1 MDQNLENKIAVI
13 ILNFLKYE
21 DTLRCVNSV
30 QGSLD
35 AVFFIVDNS
44 GDRSE
49 KKIIED
55 NLGKNTRVHLLF
67 PNDNLGFATGVNLA
81 LQEAVR
87 CGFHRFLLLNNDAVL
102 KEGAGQVLDRAF
114 DQYPGSLIAP
124 GIKWGK
130 DICFNHYYHKY
141 LGLISKKTPN
151 QKKGWLAY
159 FTGCALAFD
168 IKTVDNLGY
177 FDESFFMYGEDVEI
191 SHRAQQKGVP
201 MLLLKEILVNH
212 EGSRSA
218 QMASLFYEYH
228 TARAHY
234 LLSFYFFNHPVKTL
248 LSLLGKSIT
257 LTARA
262 CIRSLRYHNFN
273 PLIALFLA
281 PIPLRIR
288 PRCHKMFPNIKQI
301 VY

>member
-1 MDQNLENKIAVI
+1 MKIEPISNNHVAVI
-13 ILNFLKYE
+13 ILNFFRCK
-21 DTLRCVNSV
+21 DTLRCVNFA
-30 QGSLD
+30 QRSLNTTC
-35 AVFFIVDNS
+35 FIVDNS
-44 GDRSE
+44 SDKRE
-49 KKIIED
+49 KNLIED
-55 NLGKNTRVHLLF
+55 LFKDNPSVKLLF
-67 PNDNLGFATGVNLA
+67 PRENLGFGAGVNLA
-81 LQEAVR
+81 LKHAIDD
-87 CGFHRFLLLNNDAVL
+87 GFHRFLLLNNDAFL
-102 KEGAGQVLDRAF
+102 IEGAGQVLDRAL
-114 DQYPGSLIAP
+114 DQYPGSLISP

-130 DICFNHYYHKY
+130 DICFNSYYHKY

-151 QKKGWLAY
+151 QKKGWLSY

-168 IKTVDNLGY
+168 INTFDTLGY

-191 SHRAQQKGVP
+191 SHRAQKKGIP

-228 TARAHY
+228 TARAHF

-262 CIRSLRYHNFN
+262 CIRSLRYQNLN
-273 PLIALFLA
+273 PLVALLIA
-281 PIPLRIR
+281 PISLRIR
-288 PRCHKMFPNIKQI
+288 PRCS
-301 VY
+301 

>member
-1 MDQNLENKIAVI
+1 MKKRIGII
-13 ILNFLKYE
+13 ILNYFRHKDTYACIESVRKSLPATVFL
-21 DTLRCVNSV
+21 
-30 QGSLD
+30 
-35 AVFFIVDNS
+35 VDNS
-44 GDRSE
+44 SDKAERVFIE
-49 KKIIED
+49 KMF
-55 NLGKNTRVHLLF
+55 KNKKDVHLIF
-67 PNDNLGFATGVNLA
+67 PEQNLGFSAGVNLA
-81 LQEAVR
+81 LKYAINH
-87 CGFHRFLLLNNDAVL
+87 GFHRFLLLNNDAVL
-102 KEGAGQVLDRAF
+102 IEGAGQVLDRAL

-124 GIKWGK
+124 GIKWGE

-141 LGLISKKTPN
+141 LGLISKKIPN
-151 QKKGWLAY
+151 QKKGWRSY

-168 IKTVDNLGY
+168 INTVDTLGY

-191 SHRAQQKGVP
+191 SHRAKKKGIP
-201 MLLLKEILVNH
+201 MVLLKEILVNH
-212 EGSRSA
+212 EGSQSTK
-218 QMASLFYEYH
+218 MASLFYEYH

-234 LLSFYFFNHPVKTL
+234 LLSFYFFNHPAKTL

>member
-1 MDQNLENKIAVI
+1 MKDPIGVI
-13 ILNFLKYE
+13 ILNFFRHE
-21 DTLRCVNSV
+21 DSYVCIESV
-30 QGSLD
+30 LN
-35 AVFFIVDNS
+35 ALHATVYLVDNS
-44 GDRSE
+44 ADKFE
-49 KKIIED
+49 KEAIE
-55 NLGKNTRVHLLF
+55 NKFRNKNDIKLIF
-67 PNDNLGFATGVNLA
+67 PKENLGFGAGVNLA
-81 LQEAVR
+81 LKHAIDD
-87 CGFHRFLLLNNDAVL
+87 GFHRFLLLNNDAVL
-102 KEGAGQVLDRAF
+102 IEGAGQVLDRVF

-124 GIKWGK
+124 GIKWGE
-130 DICFNHYYHKY
+130 DICFNNYYHKY

-168 IKTVDNLGY
+168 INTVDTLGY

-191 SHRAQQKGVP
+191 SHRAKKKGIP
-201 MLLLKEILVNH
+201 MVLLKEILVNH
-212 EGSRSA
+212 EGSQSTK
-218 QMASLFYEYH
+218 MASLFYEYH

>member
-1 MDQNLENKIAVI
+1 MKKRIGII
-13 ILNFLKYE
+13 ILNYFRHKDTCACIESVRKSLPATVFL
-21 DTLRCVNSV
+21 
-30 QGSLD
+30 
-35 AVFFIVDNS
+35 VDNS
-44 GDRSE
+44 SDKVERDFIE
-49 KKIIED
+49 KMFENKKD
-55 NLGKNTRVHLLF
+55 VHLIF
-67 PNDNLGFATGVNLA
+67 PEQNLGFSAGVNLA
-81 LQEAVR
+81 LKQAIDD
-87 CGFHRFLLLNNDAVL
+87 GFHRFLLLNNDAVL
-102 KEGAGQVLDRAF
+102 IEGAGQVLDRVF

-124 GIKWGK
+124 GIKWGE

-151 QKKGWLAY
+151 QKKGWLSY

-168 IKTVDNLGY
+168 INTFDTLGY

-191 SHRAQQKGVP
+191 SHRAQKKGVP

-228 TARAHY
+228 TVRAHY
-234 LLSFYFFNHPVKTL
+234 LLSFYFFNNPVKTF

-273 PLIALFLA
+273 PLAALLLA

-288 PRCHKMFPNIKQI
+288 PRCS
-301 VY
+301 